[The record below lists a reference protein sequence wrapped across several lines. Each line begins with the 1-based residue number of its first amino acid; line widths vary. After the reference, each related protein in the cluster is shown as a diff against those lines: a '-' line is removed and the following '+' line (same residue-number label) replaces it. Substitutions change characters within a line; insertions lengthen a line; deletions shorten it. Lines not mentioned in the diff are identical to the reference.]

1 MFQNKKNFRANLKF
15 FYSWGWTWLTYFRV
29 LHQYSSPASLAYA
42 DFLSAL
48 PPIWSAQVSL
58 QVQTDGFKTK
68 KNFRANL
75 KFFYS
80 WGWTWLPYF
89 RVLRQYSSPAS
100 LAYADFLS
108 ALPPIWSAQV
118 SLQVQTDGFK
128 TKKKLQSESEVFL

>member
-1 MFQNKKNFRANLKF
+1 MFLPKNI
-15 FYSWGWTWLTYFRV
+15 
-29 LHQYSSPASLAYA
+29 
-42 DFLSAL
+42 SAL
-48 PPIWSAQVSL
+48 IIARKKGCYHRTSVSKQKKL
-58 QVQTDGFKTK
+58 QSESEV
-68 KNFRANL
+68 
-75 KFFYS
+75 FYS

-128 TKKKLQSESEVFL
+128 TKKTSERI

>member
-15 FYSWGWTWLTYFRV
+15 FIAGVGLGFHISASCVNIPARLHLLTQTSCPLFLPFGRRKFRFKSKQMD
-29 LHQYSSPASLAYA
+29 LKQKK
-42 DFLSAL
+42 
-48 PPIWSAQVSL
+48 L
-58 QVQTDGFKTK
+58 QSESEV
-68 KNFRANL
+68 
-75 KFFYS
+75 FYS

-128 TKKKLQSESEVFL
+128 TKKTSERI